1 MSCARSAA
9 LAEVSSDPGASA
21 VVMQISA
28 AEGGETGVRS
38 SATLLEITAAPAPC
52 CSELQFI
59 SELGVQNVHRGGG
72 GIFEHA
78 RQIQGANK
86 RRFLPFPCLRVPC
99 RVCFIPQ
106 LKNKQKPP
114 LICWWRFRDA
124 PSTSIPTWEKGPA
137 TVLQLLVIS
146 LKSLQLST
154 GLLCSVFCSELVG
167 CSSTDPPQNLL
178 LLLLLQH
185 K

>member
-1 MSCARSAA
+1 MFGILPLCWKSQQLR
-9 LAEVSSDPGASA
+9 
-21 VVMQISA
+21 
-28 AEGGETGVRS
+28 RR
-38 SATLLEITAAPAPC
+38 AAPS
-52 CSELQFI
+52 CSLFQNSGFRTRI
-59 SELGVQNVHRGGG
+59 GGGGVG

-114 LICWWRFRDA
+114 LICWWRFTDA
-124 PSTSIPTWEKGPA
+124 PSTSIPTWGKGPA

-154 GLLCSVFCSELVG
+154 SLLCSVFCTELVG
-167 CSSTDPPQNLL
+167 CPSTDPPQNLL